1 MGDWPATVARGLV
14 RYRAMRVLAVL
25 GRDTAETV
33 PALLVALADETTLN
47 IRFRP
52 EFVDLRNFR
61 KDDTKALR
69 VDDVA
74 AEILARVDRDRSFEK
89 RAEL

>member
-1 MGDWPATVARGLV
+1 
-14 RYRAMRVLAVL
+14 
-25 GRDTAETV
+25 
-33 PALLVALADETTLN
+33 
-47 IRFRP
+47 
-52 EFVDLRNFR
+52 VDLRNFR